1 MEGQHRKSWLAAYT
15 RSCHE
20 RHVADQLQSKSLEFL
35 LPTYERSVRWSDRIK
50 CCPAPLFPGYLSNNP
65 RFLWQIGLQLA
76 GLKNFPLKNEVP
88 LEGSSLTTTISV

>member
-50 CCPAPLFPGYLSNNP
+50 CCPAPLFPGYFVQQS
-65 RFLWQIGLQLA
+65 A
-76 GLKNFPLKNEVP
+76 FPLADRIAAGGAEE
-88 LEGSSLTTTISV
+88 LSAQE